1 MILILTSFFIIKNIY
16 FYPQTTINIEND
28 ITVEIP
34 KLSSLYTIATI
45 LENNNVIN
53 SKYIFMIYSIL
64 SGYSKQLKAGEYIF
78 SKNST
83 NKSILSKL
91 YKNEVKLYKILIPEC
106 YSNKQIYF
114 KLSSFFSDLKTKKT
128 FNEGDFFPSTYY
140 FSKDTEILSLLN
152 MMNRKSEE
160 NFNQI
165 YNNYKQNISNI
176 LKSKKEVLV
185 LASIVEAEAKLKS
198 EKKKIAAVFLNRLKI
213 GMKLQSDPTV
223 IYGIYKQ
230 VHKKNILSKNDLLT
244 NHEWNTYKIY
254 GLPPTPICNV
264 GIDAFYAVLNPEKN
278 DYMYFVSDGKGGHI
292 FSKTYKEH
300 RENIKNIYKK

>member
-1 MILILTSFFIIKNIY
+1 MISLFFIKNIIT
-16 FYPQTTINIEND
+16 YPKTTTNLKND
-28 ITVEIP
+28 ITLEIP
-34 KLSSLYTIATI
+34 KLSSLFEIATI
-45 LENNNVIN
+45 LENKNVISN
-53 SKYIFMIYSIL
+53 KYNFILYSML

-83 NKSILSKL
+83 NKSILIKL
-91 YKNEVKLYKILIPEC
+91 YTNQVKLYKILIPEC

-114 KLSSFFSDLKTKKT
+114 KLSNYFTDLKTKKM
-128 FNEGDFFPSTYY
+128 FIEGDFFPSTYY
-140 FSKDTEILSLLN
+140 FSKDTKIEFLLD
-152 MMNRKSEE
+152 MMNRKAEE
-160 NFNQI
+160 NFNKI
-165 YNNYKQNISNI
+165 YNNYKANVSKI
-176 LKSKKEVLV
+176 LNSKKEALI
-185 LASIVEAEAKLKS
+185 LASIVEAEAKFKD
-198 EKKKIAAVFLNRLKI
+198 EKKKIAAVFLNRLKV

-223 IYGIYKQ
+223 IYGIHKQ
-230 VHKKNILSKNDLLT
+230 VNKKNILSKKDLLT

-300 RENIKNIYKK
+300 RENIRNIYKK

>member
-16 FYPQTTINIEND
+16 FYPQITTNIKND

-34 KLSSLYTIATI
+34 KLSSLYKIATI

-53 SKYIFMIYSIL
+53 SKYTFMIYSIL

-91 YKNEVKLYKILIPEC
+91 YMNEVKLYKILIPEC

-114 KLSSFFSDLKTKKT
+114 KLSSFFSDLKTKKI

-165 YNNYKQNISNI
+165 YNNYKQNVSNI

-198 EKKKIAAVFLNRLKI
+198 EKKKIAAVFLNRLEI

-230 VHKKNILSKNDLLT
+230 IHKKNILSKNDLLT